1 MLATFLTWTRT
12 IIVFV
17 PALWSLLVAWATGGV
32 ESKVRANLSVSRG
45 GGARGGTNA
54 WTRADNGVA
63 FVDGSVTH
71 DGAAGVGV
79 WYGRGHSLNF
89 AAALPAGTE
98 DNNVAELCAVFL
110 ALVRHPRRARLTI
123 YTDSRACMSTL
134 ESLAAGTS
142 VDEFRPFSP
151 AHRALLRAMRWVLFW
166 REARTIVH
174 KVKGHSGQTS
184 NDRADQLAA
193 LGANSDIVAT
203 VPGYGGERT
212 TSNAPTNQLPNVASS
227 HGFFPGSLRYDLTRF
242 LEGVAAE
249 GSGAIS
255 NDLHAFTRK
264 ETAEGCRSNDRF
276 ASHRGPLR
284 IPTPIDD
291 SFEVTGAL
299 ALDCEMV
306 GSGPNGEKSILAQV
320 SVVNESGNVVYSSFV
335 APTKAVTDYRTHVS
349 GITPDNIDDAPSF
362 SFVQSE
368 VRELIRGK
376 IIVGHA
382 LENDFDVLKLRHP
395 PGLVRDTAH
404 WRPFLRAGRFSK
416 RLRHLARDHCGLIIQ
431 GGSHD
436 PAEDARAAMYLYLK
450 FRDNWEGRV
459 DVMQKGRDS
468 RGRLTHY

>member
-1 MLATFLTWTRT
+1 
-12 IIVFV
+12 
-17 PALWSLLVAWATGGV
+17 
-32 ESKVRANLSVSRG
+32 
-45 GGARGGTNA
+45 
-54 WTRADNGVA
+54 
-63 FVDGSVTH
+63 
-71 DGAAGVGV
+71 
-79 WYGRGHSLNF
+79 
-89 AAALPAGTE
+89 
-98 DNNVAELCAVFL
+98 
-110 ALVRHPRRARLTI
+110 
-123 YTDSRACMSTL
+123 
-134 ESLAAGTS
+134 
-142 VDEFRPFSP
+142 
-151 AHRALLRAMRWVLFW
+151 
-166 REARTIVH
+166 
-174 KVKGHSGQTS
+174 
-184 NDRADQLAA
+184 
-193 LGANSDIVAT
+193 
-203 VPGYGGERT
+203 
-212 TSNAPTNQLPNVASS
+212 
-227 HGFFPGSLRYDLTRF
+227 
-242 LEGVAAE
+242 
-249 GSGAIS
+249 
-255 NDLHAFTRK
+255 
-264 ETAEGCRSNDRF
+264 
-276 ASHRGPLR
+276 
-284 IPTPIDD
+284 
-291 SFEVTGAL
+291 
-299 ALDCEMV
+299 MV

>member
-1 MLATFLTWTRT
+1 
-12 IIVFV
+12 
-17 PALWSLLVAWATGGV
+17 
-32 ESKVRANLSVSRG
+32 
-45 GGARGGTNA
+45 
-54 WTRADNGVA
+54 
-63 FVDGSVTH
+63 
-71 DGAAGVGV
+71 
-79 WYGRGHSLNF
+79 
-89 AAALPAGTE
+89 
-98 DNNVAELCAVFL
+98 
-110 ALVRHPRRARLTI
+110 
-123 YTDSRACMSTL
+123 MSTL

-174 KVKGHSGQTS
+174 KVKGHRGQTS

-203 VPGYGGERT
+203 VPGYGGKRT

-276 ASHRGPLR
+276 ASHRGPIR

-306 GSGPNGEKSILAQV
+306 GSGPKGEKSILAQV

-459 DVMQKGRDS
+459 DVMRKGRDS